1 MMLVA
6 ERVQHILRLVNER
19 GSMRV
24 TELSQLCRVTEETIR
39 RDLDRLESE
48 GRLLRSYG
56 GAIRLQQQTSETSY
70 QLRETIHVK
79 EKQRISVEAVKYV
92 EPNDRIVLD
101 ASSTTWHMAAQLP
114 DIPLTVITNSLKV
127 ALVLSEKKNVS
138 VISTGGILVP
148 NSLSFVGPLTEQAL
162 DEYHVNKA
170 FVSCKGVHME
180 RGVSE
185 SNEMQARVKRK
196 MVGMAEQVFVLADY
210 SKFDMQ
216 AFTMIGAWNQIHHLI
231 TDEQTS
237 SDHVQLLQ
245 RKFINVIQLNKE

>member
-24 TELSQLCRVTEETIR
+24 TELSQICRVTEETIR

-56 GAIRLQQQTSETSY
+56 GAIRLQPQTSETSY
-70 QLRETIHVK
+70 ELRETVHVT

-92 EPNDRIVLD
+92 EPHDRIVLD
-101 ASSTTWHMAAQLP
+101 ASSTTWHLAALLP

-180 RGVSE
+180 RGISE

-231 TDEQTS
+231 TDEQTPV
-237 SDHVQLLQ
+237 DHVQLLQ
-245 RKFINVIQLNKE
+245 RKFINVIQV

>member
-1 MMLVA
+1 MLVS

-24 TELSQLCRVTEETIR
+24 NELSQLCSVTEETIR

-56 GAIRLQQQTSETSY
+56 GAIRIQPQTLETSY
-70 QLRETIHVK
+70 QLRETIHVS

-92 EPNDRIVLD
+92 EPNDRIVID

-162 DEYHVNKA
+162 NEYHVNKA

-180 RGVSE
+180 RGISE

-196 MVGMAEQVFVLADY
+196 MVGMADEVFVLADY

-216 AFTMIGAWNQIHHLI
+216 AFTMISAWNQIHHLI
-231 TDEQTS
+231 TDDQTPAE
-237 SDHVQLLQ
+237 HVMLLQ
-245 RKFINVIQLNKE
+245 RKFINVIQLQNN

>member
-24 TELSQLCRVTEETIR
+24 TELSQICRVTEETIR
-39 RDLDRLESE
+39 RDLDRLENE

-56 GAIRLQQQTSETSY
+56 GAIRLQPQTSETSFE
-70 QLRETIHVK
+70 LRETVHVT
-79 EKQRISVEAVKYV
+79 EKQRISAHAVKYV
-92 EPNDRIVLD
+92 EPHDRIVLD
-101 ASSTTWHMAAQLP
+101 ASSTTWHLAALLP

-162 DEYHVNKA
+162 EEYHVNKA

-180 RGVSE
+180 RGISE

-216 AFTMIGAWNQIHHLI
+216 AFTMIGAWNQIHNLI
-231 TDEQTS
+231 TDEQTPL
-237 SDHVQLLQ
+237 DHVQQLQ
-245 RKFINVIQLNKE
+245 RKFINVIQV